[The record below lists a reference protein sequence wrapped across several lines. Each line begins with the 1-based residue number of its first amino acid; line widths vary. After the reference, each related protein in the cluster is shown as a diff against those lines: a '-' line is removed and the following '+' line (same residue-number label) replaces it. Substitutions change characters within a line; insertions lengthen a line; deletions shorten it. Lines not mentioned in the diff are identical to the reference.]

1 MADVVALAAELK
13 KAAVDDAATTAT
25 TTATEPVVLDTVEA
39 TAKVVL
45 QLLQA
50 KAPIAVDF
58 EGVDLCRRG
67 ELCLVQMS
75 NGTTTWL
82 VDITT
87 LGQAAFDEEG
97 GKLRELLES
106 KDVLKVGYDGRADAD
121 ALRHLHQTGLAPLYD
136 VQIASC
142 KRQDADQGRRDPFV
156 HGLGKSMASFLRGK
170 FQRAAELQRIK
181 SKGLALFAPEHGGSY
196 EVWKERPL
204 KPELIKYAAADVALL
219 LEMKTAWGAY
229 SPESINVAMAERR
242 LARAVTGASAAKGK
256 FMARKDF

>member
-1 MADVVALAAELK
+1 MADVVALAADLR
-13 KAAVDDAATTAT
+13 KATVTTA
-25 TTATEPVVLDTVEA
+25 AEPVVLDTTEA

-87 LGQAAFDEEG
+87 LGQAAFEEEG

-156 HGLGKSMASFLRGK
+156 HGLGKSMGRFLDGDT
-170 FQRAAELQRIK
+170 QRAAELHRIK
-181 SKGLALFAPEHGGSY
+181 TKGLKLFAPEHGGSY

-204 KPELIKYAAADVALL
+204 KPDLIKYAAADVALL
-219 LEMKTAWGAY
+219 LEMKTAWETC

-242 LARAVTGASAAKGK
+242 LAKAVGGASAAKGK
-256 FMARKDF
+256 SMARKDF